1 MIRRITHLSSVW
13 GILAEARVGASAAQG
28 LEGTSAAQRWSHPAN
43 AAWQQSA
50 CYSTEE
56 FKKVVQGASPRS
68 LQFQRQ
74 PQEEIDAE
82 AQRGF
87 AVKALLTLGGY
98 YSKESR
104 HMRAAQRL
112 YTAVAEQAAAPA
124 FLQAV
129 GIPSEF
135 QQVHSSL
142 CLHIWM
148 LLVRLRPE
156 GKDGKQLA
164 QMLYDDF
171 QTDVE
176 DRARKAGVRVRLQK
190 TLTEL
195 EKQFY
200 GSSMAYDKA
209 MAGGET
215 LEKALLR
222 NVFLLDEAK
231 QADARLLARYV
242 RRELACLAQTP
253 SEAVM
258 AGNIKFSS
266 EGLEEEGGAA
276 AAEAAAAAEQ
286 GGKAGAPAADG
297 AA

>member
-1 MIRRITHLSSVW
+1 MIRGVMRLSSVW
-13 GILAEARVGASAAQG
+13 GALAEAHLGARAAQG
-28 LEGTSAAQRWSHPAN
+28 LEGSCTAQRWARPA
-43 AAWQQSA
+43 ASAWHQSA
-50 CYSTEE
+50 GYSTDE
-56 FKKVVQGASPRS
+56 FKKVVQAASPRS
-68 LQFQRQ
+68 LHFQRQ
-74 PQEEIDAE
+74 PHEEVEAE

-112 YTAVAEQAAAPA
+112 YAAVTEQAVAPA

-129 GIPSEF
+129 GIPPEF
-135 QQVHSSL
+135 QQAHSSL

-209 MAGGET
+209 MAGGEP

-222 NVFLLDEAK
+222 NVYLLDEAK

-258 AGNIKFSS
+258 AGNLKFSS

-276 AAEAAAAAEQ
+276 AAAAAAAAEQ
-286 GGKAGAPAADG
+286 ASKAGAPAADG